1 MGVTCCSAG
10 AQVVPSALRGLQ
22 NANGQKMTFWQENY
36 TFIKDVYDMRH
47 TKMAEW
53 MENVEKAIS
62 RIMADKVY
70 TSAEFKRERDNFH
83 ALCKD
88 LERAEVKKW
97 LAHILEILM
106 AERAKDQR
114 KNEFDK
120 LEILIKKHE
129 ELIPNVQKTAV
140 MVDLYWKCYAYG
152 DELKPHVEFLDGI
165 MLSSTRDIAPSCVEN
180 VDELIERQEK
190 SLAQLDSKR
199 AVVTDLIAKGK
210 VILQNPDKPKFLEAN
225 VKRIQ
230 NGWEDTKKKAQDR
243 LQLLN
248 ETKEAF
254 IGYAEDSETIANE
267 FDKAE
272 EEIKKVKKI
281 FNLEAANA
289 DLSKRQEILKN
300 TDEGINGL
308 FGNINKNYDTMA
320 ITIPDD
326 KKKILTKEIK
336 AVEEK
341 LEVVGRFKSTV
352 QVIVDLV
359 NNLTAFDN
367 SLKAI
372 DSWKDSATAELKD
385 IKEASGSMLPEDRVA
400 RTMDLQEDIAA
411 KLEILKQCAATEQA
425 LLPQGDKVPADA
437 QVFKD
442 ELARITKYVTELQA
456 NTKIECDK
464 YSNDVKFWAEYRT
477 GIKEF
482 TPWLVGA
489 EKAAG
494 EGLSK
499 PSDLAEVKALNEKVL
514 AFDKNCVNY
523 LKVLM
528 SAQGAAQK
536 MTTHAE
542 ADAEVAGLKT
552 RFDAVKVVSDTWV
565 KKCDVLV
572 KEWVLLDN
580 TVTELNSWVAKDKS
594 AEGENQFSLEK
605 MESTLGELKNIF
617 KQKEKLV
624 EGL

>member
-1 MGVTCCSAG
+1 MGIRDEPARIIG
-10 AQVVPSALRGLQ
+10 P
-22 NANGQKMTFWQENY
+22 QKRRPGSNS
-36 TFIKDVYDMRH
+36 
-47 TKMAEW
+47 
-53 MENVEKAIS
+53 IS
-62 RIMADKVY
+62 
-70 TSAEFKRERDNFH
+70 
-83 ALCKD
+83 
-88 LERAEVKKW
+88 KW
-97 LAHILEILM
+97 LSGKRTTSSSRRCTRCATPRWLSGWRTLRSQLLASWLTKFTLQQNSSVRESHSIHCAKILM
-106 AERAKDQR
+106 AERAKDQ
-114 KNEFDK
+114 KKTEGDK
-120 LEILIKKHE
+120 LDALIQKHE
-129 ELIPNVQKTAV
+129 ELIPNVQKTSV

-165 MLSSTRDIAPSCVEN
+165 MLSSTRDIAPSCIEN

-190 SLAQLDSKR
+190 SLSQLDAKKNI
-199 AVVTDLIAKGK
+199 VTDLISKGK
-210 VILQNPDKPKFLEAN
+210 VILQNLDTPKFLEGN
-225 VKRIQ
+225 VKHIEG
-230 NGWEDTKKKAQDR
+230 GWNETKKKAQDR

-248 ETKEAF
+248 ETKDAF
-254 IGYAEDSETIANE
+254 IGYAENNETIASE
-267 FDKAE
+267 FEVAE
-272 EEIKKVKKI
+272 EEIKKVKKM

-289 DLSKRQEILKN
+289 DLKKRQDLLKKS
-300 TDEGINGL
+300 TDTINGL
-308 FGNINKNYDTMA
+308 FDSINANMATMS
-320 ITIPDD
+320 ITIPED
-326 KKKILTKEIK
+326 KKKTLTKEIA
-336 AVEEK
+336 AVKEK
-341 LEVVGRFKSTV
+341 LEVNGRFASTV
-352 QVIVDLV
+352 KKIEDLV
-359 NNLTAFDN
+359 ADLTAFDN

-372 DSWKDSATAELKD
+372 DSWKDAATAELTD
-385 IKEASGSMLPEDRVA
+385 IKEASGAMLPEDRVA

-411 KLEILKQCAATEQA
+411 KLEILKGCAATEKE

-442 ELARITKYVTELQA
+442 ELVRITKYVTELQA

-514 AFDKNCVNY
+514 GFDKNCVNY
-523 LKVLM
+523 MKVLTA
-528 SAQGAAQK
+528 AQAAAQK
-536 MTTHAE
+536 MTTHTE
-542 ADAEVAGLKT
+542 ADNEVAALKT
-552 RFDAVKVVSDTWV
+552 RYDAVKNVSNTWV
-565 KKCDVLV
+565 AKVDTLV